1 VSDDAFAAEFMNDY
15 FAECAEHLA
24 NVRHLLLDL
33 DARDPALPVP
43 AAAIEELF
51 RSFHSIKGVSG
62 MVGLREAEAL
72 AHHMEDYLR
81 TLRQRDTRLT
91 AEGVDALAA
100 GVDTLE
106 RVLAARRDDRPLPAV
121 DDAVARLDAVVAS
134 TAGTRP
140 DQVGPEPATG
150 STGAG
155 EPIWR
160 ITFTPSPALLARGI
174 NVDRVRARLRETG
187 EIVDASPRVVA
198 GAIAFEFLFSGT
210 LSDEA
215 IAAWR
220 EEGLTVEPAQARDV
234 TAVPAAAAPRDA
246 APAVGPAHVVR
257 VDLAR
262 LDDLMRMIGELVIS
276 RARLDDAL
284 ARVEKHV
291 PAVEWRDVQENTQTI
306 ERQLRDLREGVMR
319 VRLVPVGEI
328 LRRVPFVVRDL
339 ARDSGKRVRLDLR
352 GHDTE
357 IDKFLIERMMDP
369 VLHLVRNAVSH
380 AIETTD
386 ERIAAGKPPE
396 GTLTLAASSL
406 GDIVVL
412 EVADDGRGIDE
423 AAVVARA
430 RQIGLEVPDP
440 PLDRARL
447 LDLISA
453 PGFSTREET
462 DRASG
467 RGVGMAVVMST
478 VTELNGRITLSTTPG
493 TGTRFVIELPLTLAI
508 TDALVA
514 HVGDRTFAVPQGSV
528 REVIELDPA
537 ALRRVERHELAP
549 FRGGSLPILRLS
561 DVFGVA
567 PRPGRALH
575 AFVVG
580 SGSDAVGIAVDRIS
594 GQREIVVRA
603 MDDSLIKVDGV
614 TGATDLGDG
623 RAVLILDLPGLV
635 RRQGAAAAV
644 RGAEAAS

>member
-1 VSDDAFAAEFMNDY
+1 VTP
-15 FAECAEHLA
+15 
-24 NVRHLLLDL
+24 
-33 DARDPALPVP
+33 PA
-43 AAAIEELF
+43 
-51 RSFHSIKGVSG
+51 
-62 MVGLREAEAL
+62 
-72 AHHMEDYLR
+72 
-81 TLRQRDTRLT
+81 
-91 AEGVDALAA
+91 
-100 GVDTLE
+100 
-106 RVLAARRDDRPLPAV
+106 
-121 DDAVARLDAVVAS
+121 
-134 TAGTRP
+134 
-140 DQVGPEPATG
+140 
-150 STGAG
+150 
-155 EPIWR
+155 
-160 ITFTPSPALLARGI
+160 SPA
-174 NVDRVRARLRETG
+174 
-187 EIVDASPRVVA
+187 DAS
-198 GAIAFEFLFSGT
+198 S
-210 LSDEA
+210 
-215 IAAWR
+215 AA
-220 EEGLTVEPAQARDV
+220 
-234 TAVPAAAAPRDA
+234 
-246 APAVGPAHVVR
+246 GPAHVVR
-257 VDLAR
+257 VDLTR

-284 ARVEKHV
+284 ARVERHV

-339 ARDSGKRVRLDLR
+339 TRDSGKRVRLDLR

-380 AIETTD
+380 AIETAD
-386 ERIAAGKPPE
+386 ERVAAGKPPE

-478 VTELNGRITLSTTPG
+478 MAELNGRVTLSTTPG
-493 TGTRFVIELPLTLAI
+493 EGTRFVIELPLTLAI

-580 SGSDAVGIAVDRIS
+580 SGIDAVGVAVDRIS
-594 GQREIVVRA
+594 GQREIVVRS

-635 RRQGAAAAV
+635 RRQGTGASA
-644 RGAEAAS
+644 RRAEAAS